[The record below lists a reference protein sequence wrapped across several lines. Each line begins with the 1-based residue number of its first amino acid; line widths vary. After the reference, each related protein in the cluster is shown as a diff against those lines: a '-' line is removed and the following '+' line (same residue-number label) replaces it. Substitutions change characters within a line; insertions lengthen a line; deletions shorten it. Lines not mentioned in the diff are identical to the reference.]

1 MPAKVGP
8 GPADAPRLSAR
19 SGTKDVAAPLFSK
32 RREKY
37 SIMDWAVGT
46 GIGQVTAIFLV
57 GSTILTLGM
66 FLYKTAAWM
75 AAGEA
80 PSHTMDYRLA
90 LWTSWTMFTDPG
102 TQTGVES
109 GDWREQSVAVLVSL
123 TGYVFFLCVM
133 GIVVDL
139 VRKTLDD
146 WKTFHARVVANDHTL
161 ILGWSTKT
169 LYLLQQLAQGQ
180 MDRQQGDPS
189 VPDRDVVVMA
199 DVDDDRCVELQ
210 REVAGFFRGKNDGL
224 NVTVC
229 TGSSTACPDLLRAS
243 VRTAEQIVVMSPD
256 PAWLSVEDGGATAF
270 HDERADQY
278 VLSVVLALTSIAT
291 NLQTNGE
298 VTAAS
303 AKTASKFGGA
313 LPEEPGIQ
321 GAVIAEVKRPETL
334 GWIYHVT
341 TDLQDEDGDGISDA
355 PPSVLLQADAL
366 LADMLMKQLLI
377 RHAFDPV
384 VGSVLEELLGYE
396 GQDLYFSD
404 FDGALAGRTF
414 GEARCAVEDA
424 VCLGIMESA
433 HSPGAAAASAVAAA
447 SKNAA
452 GGGGGGERHTGVS
465 QEPGAGRGHE
475 VLMNP
480 PDERRM
486 CRGEKLLYIAEA
498 QLSAD
503 DTAPMGKETKAR
515 PPALASANAAAMAA
529 PASSKVVD
537 LDAAASDATA
547 GAAMSP
553 SLFKKGDSTPSTV
566 LLFGWQT
573 GSAMQELLGLIDQ
586 EVAPGSSV
594 HIMSEVTVEERKVRH
609 EARVKKIDRQE
620 HRRPLLQLLLPARP
634 LQC

>member
-8 GPADAPRLSAR
+8 GPADAARLSAR
-19 SGTKDVAAPLFSK
+19 PGTKDGAAPLYSK

-37 SIMDWAVGT
+37 SVMDWMVGT

-75 AAGEA
+75 AVPATATTPGEA

-243 VRTAEQIVVMSPD
+243 VRTADQIVVMSPD
-256 PAWLSVEDGGATAF
+256 PAWLSAEDGGATAF

-433 HSPGAAAASAVAAA
+433 HSPGAAAVAAA
-447 SKNAA
+447 AA
-452 GGGGGGERHTGVS
+452 GERRTSVS
-465 QEPGAGRGHE
+465 QQEQPAGAGGGHE

-480 PDERRM
+480 SDERRM

-503 DTAPMGKETKAR
+503 DTAPMGKEVKAR
-515 PPALASANAAAMAA
+515 PPALASSANAMAA
-529 PASSKVVD
+529 MPVASKVVD

-547 GAAMSP
+547 GAAISP
-553 SLFKKGDSTPSTV
+553 SLFKKGDATPSTV

-586 EVAPGSSV
+586 EVVPGSSV
-594 HIMSEVTVEERKVRH
+594 HIMSEVTVEERKVSH
-609 EARVKKIDRQE
+609 ERG
-620 HRRPLLQLLLPARP
+620 
-634 LQC
+634 

>member
-8 GPADAPRLSAR
+8 GPADAARLSAR
-19 SGTKDVAAPLFSK
+19 PGTKDGAAPLYSK

-37 SIMDWAVGT
+37 SVMDWMVGT

-75 AAGEA
+75 AVPATATTPGEA

-243 VRTAEQIVVMSPD
+243 VRTADQIVVMSPD
-256 PAWLSVEDGGATAF
+256 PAWLSAEDGGATAF

-433 HSPGAAAASAVAAA
+433 HSPGAAAVAAA
-447 SKNAA
+447 AA
-452 GGGGGGERHTGVS
+452 GERRTSVS
-465 QEPGAGRGHE
+465 QQEQPAGAGGGHE

-480 PDERRM
+480 SDERRM

-503 DTAPMGKETKAR
+503 DTAPMGKEVKAR
-515 PPALASANAAAMAA
+515 PPALASSANAMAA
-529 PASSKVVD
+529 MPASSKVVD

-547 GAAMSP
+547 GAAISP
-553 SLFKKGDSTPSTV
+553 SLFKKGDATPSTV

-586 EVAPGSSV
+586 EVVPGSSV
-594 HIMSEVTVEERKVRH
+594 HIMSEVTVEERKVSH
-609 EARVKKIDRQE
+609 ERG
-620 HRRPLLQLLLPARP
+620 
-634 LQC
+634 

>member
-8 GPADAPRLSAR
+8 GPADAARLSAR
-19 SGTKDVAAPLFSK
+19 PGTKDGAAPLYSK

-37 SIMDWAVGT
+37 SVMDWMVGT

-75 AAGEA
+75 AVPATATTPGEA

-243 VRTAEQIVVMSPD
+243 VRTADQIVVMSPD
-256 PAWLSVEDGGATAF
+256 PAWLSAEDGGATAF

-433 HSPGAAAASAVAAA
+433 HSPGAAAAAAA
-447 SKNAA
+447 AA
-452 GGGGGGERHTGVS
+452 GERRTSVS
-465 QEPGAGRGHE
+465 QQEQPAGAGGGHE

-480 PDERRM
+480 SDERRM

-503 DTAPMGKETKAR
+503 DTAPMGKEVKAR
-515 PPALASANAAAMAA
+515 PPALASSANAMAA
-529 PASSKVVD
+529 MPASSKVVD

-547 GAAMSP
+547 GAAISP
-553 SLFKKGDSTPSTV
+553 SLFKKGDATPSTV

-586 EVAPGSSV
+586 EVVPGSSV
-594 HIMSEVTVEERKVRH
+594 HIMSEVTVEERKVSH
-609 EARVKKIDRQE
+609 ERG
-620 HRRPLLQLLLPARP
+620 
-634 LQC
+634 